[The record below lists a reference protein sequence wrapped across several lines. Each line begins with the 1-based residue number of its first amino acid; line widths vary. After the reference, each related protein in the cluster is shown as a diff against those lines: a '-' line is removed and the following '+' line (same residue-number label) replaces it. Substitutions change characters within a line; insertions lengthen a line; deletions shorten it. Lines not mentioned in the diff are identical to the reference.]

1 MILQL
6 QKANK
11 GSRNLT
17 MKMPIITVNVIRSAE
32 TMPEDR
38 VCLATFPY
46 LLPKK
51 EATIQPTGSES
62 VAGTT
67 VVLTSFT

>member
-1 MILQL
+1 
-6 QKANK
+6 
-11 GSRNLT
+11 